1 MLKKLQRWLSKK
13 NVKTPPKPSR
23 HNASSAFWRIVE
35 RPLWWPRRMLPPDA
49 CLVFVV
55 MLTGLVL
62 LLSACQTPPPKPC
75 EKPAPVTM
83 PALSEPMPSATY
95 SLSAASDTR
104 RWLKR
109 VTDTSATSK
118 P

>member
-1 MLKKLQRWLSKK
+1 MLNK
-13 NVKTPPKPSR
+13 NPPKPSR
-23 HNASSAFWRIVE
+23 HNASSAFWRLAE
-35 RPLWWPRRMLPPDA
+35 RRLWWPRRMPPPDA
-49 CLVFVV
+49 CLVCAV
-55 MLTGLVL
+55 MLMALVL
-62 LLSACQTPPPKPC
+62 LLSACQTLPPKPC
-75 EKPAPVTM
+75 EKPAPATM
-83 PALSEPMPSATY
+83 PALSEPMPSVTY